1 MLFVSPTD
9 GAGVIYTLAELDY
22 ETQSVYLLTVLAYD
36 LGDPAMTSTAEV
48 TVNVLDLTDELP
60 HFDKEVYE
68 VTVKEDAQAGEV
80 ITTVNAGRSLYR
92 YSIVS
97 K

>member
-1 MLFVSPTD
+1 MFMLD

-22 ETQSVYLLTVLAYD
+22 EAQSTYLLAVVAYD
-36 LGDPAMTSTAEV
+36 LGDPALTSTAEV
-48 TVNVLDLTDELP
+48 TINVLDLTDELP
-60 HFDKEVYE
+60 HFEKEVYE
-68 VTVKEDAQAGEV
+68 VTVKEGAQVGEV

>member
-1 MLFVSPTD
+1 M
-9 GAGVIYTLAELDY
+9 IYTLAELDY
-22 ETQSVYLLTVLAYD
+22 ETQSTYLLTVVAYD
-36 LGDPAMTSTAEV
+36 LGDPALTSTAEV
-48 TVNVLDLTDELP
+48 TINVLDLTDELP
-60 HFDKEVYE
+60 HFEKKVYE
-68 VTVKEDAQAGEV
+68 VTIKEGAQTGEV